1 MEFDIT
7 AMKQRAKG
15 IIRETKPS
23 PWILGIFFM
32 VLTLFYEG
40 AVMVLSSMAAISGK
54 WAFLGFVAIELVF
67 VLFRSSCRWYALKL
81 AREESTALSDG
92 IGAWREQLFPALF
105 LGIIK
110 DICYVIGW
118 GLLFVG
124 FLFFFYWFR
133 MAVFVVKDG
142 ENNPFMALRE
152 SKRLLKGHYM
162 ELIKLDLSNLGW
174 HSLNIITLGV
184 ASVYVRPYMA
194 IVYAEF
200 YGYLKAQENLFG

>member
-81 AREESTALSDG
+81 AR
-92 IGAWREQLFPALF
+92 
-105 LGIIK
+105 
-110 DICYVIGW
+110 
-118 GLLFVG
+118 
-124 FLFFFYWFR
+124 
-133 MAVFVVKDG
+133 
-142 ENNPFMALRE
+142 
-152 SKRLLKGHYM
+152 
-162 ELIKLDLSNLGW
+162 
-174 HSLNIITLGV
+174 
-184 ASVYVRPYMA
+184 
-194 IVYAEF
+194 
-200 YGYLKAQENLFG
+200 

>member
-81 AREESTALSDG
+81 AREESTALSFYG
-92 IGAWREQLFPALF
+92 ITGNLKAAERALF
-105 LGIIK
+105 GI
-110 DICYVIGW
+110 
-118 GLLFVG
+118 
-124 FLFFFYWFR
+124 
-133 MAVFVVKDG
+133 
-142 ENNPFMALRE
+142 N
-152 SKRLLKGHYM
+152 
-162 ELIKLDLSNLGW
+162 
-174 HSLNIITLGV
+174 
-184 ASVYVRPYMA
+184 
-194 IVYAEF
+194 
-200 YGYLKAQENLFG
+200 KAGS

>member
-1 MEFDIT
+1 M
-7 AMKQRAKG
+7 
-15 IIRETKPS
+15 
-23 PWILGIFFM
+23 
-32 VLTLFYEG
+32 
-40 AVMVLSSMAAISGK
+40 
-54 WAFLGFVAIELVF
+54 
-67 VLFRSSCRWYALKL
+67 
-81 AREESTALSDG
+81 
-92 IGAWREQLFPALF
+92 
-105 LGIIK
+105 
-110 DICYVIGW
+110 
-118 GLLFVG
+118 
-124 FLFFFYWFR
+124 
-133 MAVFVVKDG
+133 FVVKDG